1 MNTIS
6 AGKFSLC
13 ATWTACLSEKGE
25 AAESSLLPS
34 FGFLYGFLY
43 GLQCFLTLQPGSI
56 LQEMAVYSLKG
67 VSLSYTVVGTA
78 C

>member
-34 FGFLYGFLY
+34 FGFLYG
-43 GLQCFLTLQPGSI
+43 LQCFLTLQPGSI
-56 LQEMAVYSLKG
+56 LQEMAVYPLKG
-67 VSLSYTVVGTA
+67 VSVSYTLVGTA